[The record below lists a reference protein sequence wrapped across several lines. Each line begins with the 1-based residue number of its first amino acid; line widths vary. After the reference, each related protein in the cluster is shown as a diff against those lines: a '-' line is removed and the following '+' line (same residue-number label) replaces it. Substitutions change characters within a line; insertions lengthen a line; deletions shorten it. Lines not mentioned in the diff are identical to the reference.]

1 MTRRSYLISIS
12 KVFIIASMMLCTVSG
27 APAYNFSV
35 VNDKGKRIYYNA
47 VSDTEAEV
55 TYETL
60 FSPTY
65 TYSGS
70 LDIPELVPY
79 QGSYLK
85 VTGIYDRAFFGCR
98 SLKEV
103 NMPPTVKSIRQW
115 AFGWCD
121 SITTITIPAGV
132 ETIGAD
138 LFDGCYG
145 LEEIRVDGGNGKL
158 MSKDGAVYTS
168 DGSTLVACLPT
179 AEGEF
184 VVPEGT
190 LNIGD
195 RALGGCTYVDSIR
208 IASTVRSIGRDAFSF
223 CNSLRGIHIPAS
235 VEEID
240 PMALADCFSLER
252 IEVDGSNMNFS
263 SYDGALYSND
273 FTRLIQ
279 VPGALPTLHFHPDI
293 REIGKCAF
301 LDNYGFTSI
310 ILPDSL
316 TSVGDCS
323 FAGCERIESVVIP
336 EKVEHIGTLGFG
348 LCRGLKNVYALNP
361 RPDNIRMGEGVF
373 AGIDRKKCTL
383 YVPRGS
389 REAYS
394 GAEVWKDISNIVE
407 TDALLPQTIAWDFTH
422 TRHIS
427 PESIRLGATASSG
440 LPVTYSI
447 GLAGDGIGI
456 LEGDILHILSPGLIH
471 VTAWQVG
478 NEAFLP
484 AEPVTLIFGDP
495 AGEEDIEV
503 QPWIKVRGGK
513 GEIVIEGAETEA
525 ITEVYDINGS
535 MVYSGHARR
544 IKVAGM
550 KVYLVRIGGKAFKVA
565 VS

>member
-1 MTRRSYLISIS
+1 MTPVKYKKSMCR
-12 KVFIIASMMLCTVSG
+12 KFIIASTMLCVVYGTN
-27 APAYNFSV
+27 AYDFSV
-35 VNDKGKRIYYNA
+35 VNDRGKRIYFNA
-47 VSDTEAEV
+47 VSETEAEV
-55 TYETL
+55 TYETK

-65 TYSGS
+65 SYSGV
-70 LDIPELVPY
+70 LDIPASVPFN
-79 QGSYLK
+79 GSYVN
-85 VTGIYDRAFFGCR
+85 VTGIGEHAFFGCR
-98 SLKEV
+98 TLKEV
-103 NMPPTVKSIRQW
+103 NMPQTVTSIGQW

-121 SITTITIPAGV
+121 SIAEITIPPGV
-132 ETIGAD
+132 GKLGSD
-138 LFDGCYG
+138 VFDGCYG
-145 LEEIRVDGGNGKL
+145 LEAIRVDGGNGML

-168 DGSTLVACLPT
+168 DGTTLVVCLPT

-195 RALGGCTYVDSIR
+195 RAMGGCTYVDSIR

-235 VEEID
+235 VEEIA

-252 IEVDGSNMNFS
+252 IGVDGSNMHFS
-263 SYDGALYSND
+263 SHDGALYSKD

-279 VPGALPTLHFHPDI
+279 APGALPTIQFHPDI

-316 TSVGDCS
+316 KSVGDCS

-336 EKVEHIGTLGFG
+336 EKVEHIGALGFG
-348 LCRGLKNVYALNP
+348 LCRGLRNVYVLNP

-373 AGIDRKKCTL
+373 AGIDQERCTL

-394 GAEVWKDISNIVE
+394 GAEGWKDIPNIVE
-407 TDALLPQTIAWDFTH
+407 TDALLTQTIVWDFSH

-427 PESIRLGATASSG
+427 KESIRLGATASSG

-447 GLAGDGIGI
+447 GPTGDGIGR

-478 NEAFLP
+478 NAAYLP

-495 AGEEDIEV
+495 AGEEDIEE
-503 QPWIKVRGGK
+503 QPWKVRGGK
-513 GEIVIEGAETEA
+513 GEIVIEGAESEA
-525 ITEVYDINGS
+525 IAEVYDINGS

-544 IKVAGM
+544 IKVAGT

-565 VS
+565 VR